1 MAERPCVPRVA
12 WVDVTKGLAMLF
24 VMSNHC
30 GFPYGPLCYFV
41 VPAFFI
47 LAGVMLKPVEDFSR
61 FALLKVRRLM
71 VPYVVWNLLFMV
83 IVLPGYFFSDGL
95 LLSLRRIAV
104 GLAESVNYPLW
115 FLKAL
120 LWAFLIVG
128 LLVSRRAFSG
138 TMRGSLVLSGMV
150 GAGLFT
156 GSIWWERWIS
166 ATDLPQGVIAASLLA
181 AGYMFRE
188 PLMRFMS
195 RLGFRKSLAYTGI
208 ALAVFVLGVRGD
220 NHFHTG
226 YMMHPRAF
234 YPSVAV
240 SFAAG
245 ALLSKTLS
253 FWKFFNPL
261 EYIGRNSM
269 NYFCIHA
276 IVVCLAGYKGWTTL
290 VVTIIVT
297 TTVNVAL
304 QKFKGFFWVKR

>member
-128 LLVSRRAFSG
+128 LLVSRRAFFRNYAG
-138 TMRGSLVLSGMV
+138 KPCPERDGGRRPLYREYMV
-150 GAGLFT
+150 GEMDFGNGSSARGDSGLPPCRGLHVPGAVDALHVPAGFPEES
-156 GSIWWERWIS
+156 GIY
-166 ATDLPQGVIAASLLA
+166 
-181 AGYMFRE
+181 GYSPR
-188 PLMRFMS
+188 
-195 RLGFRKSLAYTGI
+195 
-208 ALAVFVLGVRGD
+208 GVRAGGKRRQSFPYRLHD
-220 NHFHTG
+220 APPGFLSVCG
-226 YMMHPRAF
+226 CVIRGGSAAF
-234 YPSVAV
+234 EDS
-240 SFAAG
+240 
-245 ALLSKTLS
+245 LI
-253 FWKFFNPL
+253 L
-261 EYIGRNSM
+261 EVFQSP
-269 NYFCIHA
+269 
-276 IVVCLAGYKGWTTL
+276 
-290 VVTIIVT
+290 
-297 TTVNVAL
+297 
-304 QKFKGFFWVKR
+304 